1 MFLFLGTV
9 FSDNATQVER
19 TREREMKPGSGCS
32 TVERKP
38 IHFFFSDQLM
48 QGKAVCEAVLI
59 KIPIVVG
66 TFLTTN
72 HSTSPI
78 RKQLNLSE
86 QLKVMSS

>member
-1 MFLFLGTV
+1 
-9 FSDNATQVER
+9 
-19 TREREMKPGSGCS
+19 
-32 TVERKP
+32 
-38 IHFFFSDQLM
+38 M
-48 QGKAVCEAVLI
+48 QEKAVCEAVLI

-86 QLKVMSS
+86 QLKVMSSNYYNKVSIINFYIIFEVCDVIAVKSLKLSFINFCVI